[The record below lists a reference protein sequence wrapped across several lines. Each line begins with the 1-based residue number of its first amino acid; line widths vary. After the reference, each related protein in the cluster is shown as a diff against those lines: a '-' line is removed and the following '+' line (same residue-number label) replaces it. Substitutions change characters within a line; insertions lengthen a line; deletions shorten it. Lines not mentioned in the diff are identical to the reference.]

1 MCMICMIVCCI
12 CFVQIP
18 RYIITIH
25 ELLAHTPHDHV
36 ERKSLEFAQSKLEE
50 LSQVRTT
57 LIIIWS
63 CEIVIVTSNNA
74 QHEMRSCSYRGLSTQ
89 TSITPFTTSKI
100 IWIAIWIE
108 IWILIQKMYPLTRD
122 INCSIQ
128 QSASHCCS
136 LFSWFGWLV
145 VFNVPS
151 TARSFRDGT
160 PIYCPLRRTWSSIN
174 TPFRPGIEPRAVA
187 WQSITLPLRYASS
200 MVIVQSLLHRN
211 PPNIRIKIIEI
222 AIQIKCLHGTKF
234 PDPDCDLDHNPDKF
248 FPSK

>member
-74 QHEMRSCSYRGLSTQ
+74 QHEMRSCSYQGLSTQ

-108 IWILIQKMYPLTRD
+108 IWILIQMYPLTRD
-122 INCSIQ
+122 IYCSIQ
-128 QSASHCCS
+128 QSTSHCCS
-136 LFSWFGWLV
+136 LF
-145 VFNVPS
+145 NHC
-151 TARSFRDGT
+151 
-160 PIYCPLRRTWSSIN
+160 Y
-174 TPFRPGIEPRAVA
+174 
-187 WQSITLPLRYASS
+187 
-200 MVIVQSLLHRN
+200 
-211 PPNIRIKIIEI
+211 I
-222 AIQIKCLHGTKF
+222 AIHLTYGLKLSRSRSRSSVYMGQNFPIQIVI
-234 PDPDCDLDHNPDKF
+234 
-248 FPSK
+248 